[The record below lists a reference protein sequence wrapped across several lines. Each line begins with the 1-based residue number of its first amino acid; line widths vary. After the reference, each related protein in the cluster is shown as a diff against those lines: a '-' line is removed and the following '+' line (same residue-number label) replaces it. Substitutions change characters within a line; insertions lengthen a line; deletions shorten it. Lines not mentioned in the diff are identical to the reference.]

1 MKERTNSPTPWKVV
15 AREVKSNGKTHH
27 KYTTHVIVDANG
39 RDVWMT
45 KTNAE
50 LIALA
55 VNLYTEKE

>member
-15 AREVKSNGKTHH
+15 AREVKANGKTHH

>member
-15 AREVKSNGKTHH
+15 AREVNANGKTHH